1 MHDIMFQIVQHCNLA
16 WEHWHQVV
24 IQHLVLL

>member
-16 WEHWHQVV
+16 WEH
-24 IQHLVLL
+24 